1 MTALAILFEQLT
13 EHGADQVLFSGQD
26 ALPGLI
32 SGAGTWSVG
41 ALLMLI
47 VCKGLAWGAS
57 LGGFRG
63 GPTFPAIYLRAA
75 GGIAASHLPGL
86 SLTAGVAVGIGVM
99 IVAVLKL
106 PLSAI
111 VIATALDGLRWSRGG
126 PADHPRCRRRL
137 PRHTGA
143 TRPARPTG
151 IGIRQGRSRDHT
163 PRCARRPARSLKQTL
178 RGAHQVG
185 AVNWDSDY

>member
-1 MTALAILFEQLT
+1 VSRVVPSKPFILIPLFGLVVAAAAILFERST
-13 EHGADQVLFSGQD
+13 DHGADQVLFSGQD

-47 VCKGLAWGAS
+47 VCKGLAWGVS

-63 GPTFPAIYLRAA
+63 GPTFPAIYLGAA

-86 SLTAGVAVGIGVM
+86 SLTAGIAVGIGVM

-111 VIATALDGLRWSRGG
+111 VIATALTASAGLAVG
-126 PADHPRCRRRL
+126 PLIILGVVAAYL
-137 PRHTGA
+137 A
-143 TRPARPTG
+143 TLAL
-151 IGIRQGRSRDHT
+151 QGRLGPPGSAFGRAAAETT
-163 PRCARRPARSLKQTL
+163 PPGALDGRRGP
-178 RGAHQVG
+178 
-185 AVNWDSDY
+185 